1 MTKKGIDVSTH
12 QGVINWNN
20 VKNDGIEFAILR
32 IGYGSRESQKDAQFE
47 NNYNGAKSVGIPVG
61 VYLYSYAQNT
71 SEAKAEAE
79 TCIKWLNNRHLDL
92 PVYYDVE
99 DKIQENVDK
108 NTLTNMCIAFCDT
121 IEKAGY
127 WAGIYTNKS
136 WAMNKVNGHELGKR
150 YTYWVAQY
158 NNECTYTGSYDMW
171 QYTSS
176 GYVNGINGRVDM
188 NYLYKDLGGSTND
201 SSSSVSS
208 EKVDQVLHVGS
219 KVELRGIYKITSVS
233 ARLNAVAC
241 KELADQPFAD
251 YNYIDATPCVE
262 VDRYGNRTA
271 DQVCD
276 TGHYIKIPGVFTVL
290 AIDKPTDACK
300 IKIGSREVWVKCGPC
315 TEV

>member
-1 MTKKGIDVSTH
+1 MEVKQILVDQSKWNIKCPYSMKPEYITVHNTANDASAENEIKYMISNDNQVSFHYAVDDKEVVQGILTSRNTWHAGDGANGTGNRKSIAVEICYSKSGGDRFVKAEKKAAELIAELLHSWDLGLDRVKKH
-12 QGVINWNN
+12 QDWNGKYCPHRTLDMGWDRFLKM
-20 VKNDGIEFAILR
+20 VEQA
-32 IGYGSRESQKDAQFE
+32 
-47 NNYNGAKSVGIPVG
+47 YNGQEIT
-61 VYLYSYAQNT
+61 NT
-71 SEAKAEAE
+71 V
-79 TCIKWLNNRHLDL
+79 T
-92 PVYYDVE
+92 
-99 DKIQENVDK
+99 
-108 NTLTNMCIAFCDT
+108 
-121 IEKAGY
+121 
-127 WAGIYTNKS
+127 
-136 WAMNKVNGHELGKR
+136 
-150 YTYWVAQY
+150 
-158 NNECTYTGSYDMW
+158 
-171 QYTSS
+171 TS
-176 GYVNGINGRVDM
+176 
-188 NYLYKDLGGSTND
+188 
-201 SSSSVSS
+201 SS
-208 EKVDQVLHVGS
+208 EKVDQILHVGS

>member
-1 MTKKGIDVSTH
+1 MEVKQILVDQSKWNIKCPYSMKPEYITVHNTANDASAENEIKYMISNDNQVSFHYAVDDKEVVQGILTNRNTWHAGDGANGTGNRKSIAVEICYSKSGGDRFVKAEKKAAELIAELLHSWDLGLDRVKKH
-12 QGVINWNN
+12 QDWNGKYCPHRTLDMGWDRFLKM
-20 VKNDGIEFAILR
+20 VEQA
-32 IGYGSRESQKDAQFE
+32 
-47 NNYNGAKSVGIPVG
+47 YNGQEIT
-61 VYLYSYAQNT
+61 NT
-71 SEAKAEAE
+71 V
-79 TCIKWLNNRHLDL
+79 T
-92 PVYYDVE
+92 
-99 DKIQENVDK
+99 
-108 NTLTNMCIAFCDT
+108 TT
-121 IEKAGY
+121 
-127 WAGIYTNKS
+127 
-136 WAMNKVNGHELGKR
+136 
-150 YTYWVAQY
+150 
-158 NNECTYTGSYDMW
+158 
-171 QYTSS
+171 
-176 GYVNGINGRVDM
+176 
-188 NYLYKDLGGSTND
+188 
-201 SSSSVSS
+201 SS
-208 EKVDQVLHVGS
+208 EKVDQILHVGS

>member
-1 MTKKGIDVSTH
+1 MEVKQILVDQSKWNIKCPYSMKPEYITVHNTANDASAENEIKYMISNDNQVSFHYAVDDKEVVQGILTSRNTWHAGDGANGTGNRKSIAVEICYSKSGGDRFVKAEKKAAELIAELLHSWDLGLDRVKKH
-12 QGVINWNN
+12 QDWNGKYCPHRTLDMGWDRFLKM
-20 VKNDGIEFAILR
+20 VEQA
-32 IGYGSRESQKDAQFE
+32 
-47 NNYNGAKSVGIPVG
+47 YNGQEIT
-61 VYLYSYAQNT
+61 NT
-71 SEAKAEAE
+71 V
-79 TCIKWLNNRHLDL
+79 T
-92 PVYYDVE
+92 
-99 DKIQENVDK
+99 
-108 NTLTNMCIAFCDT
+108 TT
-121 IEKAGY
+121 
-127 WAGIYTNKS
+127 
-136 WAMNKVNGHELGKR
+136 
-150 YTYWVAQY
+150 
-158 NNECTYTGSYDMW
+158 
-171 QYTSS
+171 
-176 GYVNGINGRVDM
+176 
-188 NYLYKDLGGSTND
+188 
-201 SSSSVSS
+201 SS
-208 EKVDQVLHVGS
+208 EKVDQILHVGS

>member
-1 MTKKGIDVSTH
+1 MEVKQILVDQSKWNIKCPYSMKPEYITVHNTANDASAENEIKYMISNDNQVSFHYAVDDKEVVQGILTSRNTWHAGDGANGTGNRKSIAVEICYSKSGGDRFVKAEKKAAELIAELLHSWDLGLDRVKKH
-12 QGVINWNN
+12 QDWNGKYCPHRTLDMGWDRFLKM
-20 VKNDGIEFAILR
+20 VEQA
-32 IGYGSRESQKDAQFE
+32 
-47 NNYNGAKSVGIPVG
+47 YNGQEIT
-61 VYLYSYAQNT
+61 NT
-71 SEAKAEAE
+71 V
-79 TCIKWLNNRHLDL
+79 T
-92 PVYYDVE
+92 
-99 DKIQENVDK
+99 
-108 NTLTNMCIAFCDT
+108 TT
-121 IEKAGY
+121 
-127 WAGIYTNKS
+127 
-136 WAMNKVNGHELGKR
+136 
-150 YTYWVAQY
+150 
-158 NNECTYTGSYDMW
+158 
-171 QYTSS
+171 
-176 GYVNGINGRVDM
+176 
-188 NYLYKDLGGSTND
+188 
-201 SSSSVSS
+201 SS

-251 YNYIDATPCVE
+251 YNYIDATPCIE